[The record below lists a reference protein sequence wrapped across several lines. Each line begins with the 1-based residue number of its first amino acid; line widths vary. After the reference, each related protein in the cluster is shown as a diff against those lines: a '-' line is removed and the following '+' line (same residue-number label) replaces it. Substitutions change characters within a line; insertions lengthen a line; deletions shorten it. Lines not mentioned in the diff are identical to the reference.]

1 MASEGPVL
9 FVNPSSDE
17 AFSVAAERALVG
29 AHSIDGFTE
38 LLRET
43 YPRVEVHPREIS
55 GERVATWYVYR
66 EGHWT
71 SKA

>member
-1 MASEGPVL
+1 MASECPVL
-9 FVNPSSDE
+9 FVDPSSDD

-29 AHSIDGFTE
+29 AHSIDRFTA

-55 GERVATWYVYR
+55 GEPVTIWYVYR